1 MKKLLTGLLLLGLA
15 GSAGAELYLGNAP
28 LLTHSTAIMTGVG
41 ADQVARYFISPMT
54 DGFSLD
60 PTVKNIAVFCV
71 VPPLLANLSCY
82 TNDQATKHI
91 LKDSGTAS
99 CYDNGIRIVDGIIGK
114 MSRKPGESMYKA
126 TKAQWIY
133 RGVIFVGLA
142 VAVSKNIH
150 KVNN

>member
-1 MKKLLTGLLLLGLA
+1 MKTFIVALLVLVATSSFG
-15 GSAGAELYLGNAP
+15 ELYLGNAP

-41 ADQVARYFISPMT
+41 ADQTARYLISPMT

-82 TNDQATKHI
+82 TNDPATKHI
-91 LKDSGTAS
+91 LKDGGTAS
-99 CYDNGIRIVDGIIGK
+99 TYDNSIRIMDGIIGK
-114 MSRKPGESMYKA
+114 MSRKPGQSMYKA

-133 RGVIFVGLA
+133 RGVVTIGIGLA
-142 VAVSKNIH
+142 VRTNIH
-150 KVNN
+150 NVKN